1 MTGCYF
7 IGYNIGKALAGVI
20 KKELGFMYNFGF
32 GMGVAILTGVY
43 ALVFLKD
50 SAKIREERLEKERAC
65 SEKNTDEVD
74 IQDKKDTKNTGEQL
88 IRANN
93 NLEKLRQLFS
103 LKQIQDGVK

>member
-1 MTGCYF
+1 
-7 IGYNIGKALAGVI
+7 
-20 KKELGFMYNFGF
+20 MYNFGF

-65 SEKNTDEVD
+65 SEKNTDDVD

>member
-1 MTGCYF
+1 
-7 IGYNIGKALAGVI
+7 
-20 KKELGFMYNFGF
+20 MYNFGF

-74 IQDKKDTKNTGEQL
+74 IQDKKDTKNTGEQ
-88 IRANN
+88 IISAKHN

-103 LKQIQDGVK
+103 IKQIQDGVK